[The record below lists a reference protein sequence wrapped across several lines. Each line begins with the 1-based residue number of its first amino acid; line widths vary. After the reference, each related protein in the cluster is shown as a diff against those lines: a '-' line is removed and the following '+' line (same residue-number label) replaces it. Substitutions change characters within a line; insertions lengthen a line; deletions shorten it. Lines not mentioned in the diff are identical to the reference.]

1 MGHLAGTEN
10 RVAGFEFHSSR
21 TNFGNVLTFDNVEPL
36 ILIVVQMAW
45 RATLLASSVPVLEE
59 KERAGA
65 VGGQNLRAV
74 VLTPMV

>member
-1 MGHLAGTEN
+1 M
-10 RVAGFEFHSSR
+10 
-21 TNFGNVLTFDNVEPL
+21 
-36 ILIVVQMAW
+36 QMAW